1 MAVPKRKRLV
11 LWILCVLNVCSFMF
25 FTGTRGD
32 VPDDVVYT
40 ELHKD
45 VRIGDRAVLTCR
57 FRGSPLAVY
66 WKKGDDPRNAPNLVS
81 WIPTDD
87 VTGKC
92 EGQRVCEIMEM
103 NENYS
108 LVIKEVAFAER
119 GRYTC
124 RVANYK
130 GNVIHNFTDVSL
142 YAPPKE
148 PFPVIN
154 GCFNNVSSASNPESC
169 SVLANRTINLTCS
182 VTNYYPDI
190 ELFFLHGTKQ
200 LTTINQVEQTN
211 VDSTKNML
219 ISIEASP
226 SETLYT
232 CVASDVPGSR
242 ERKAASILVM
252 LVESSIFIPS
262 ETIPVTVE
270 TVKEKSH
277 GAIRAVKIVPI
288 VLSGTAAVVFICW
301 IWKRRH
307 THNDGTQGSPEVD
320 ADTSKVETSERDPM
334 ISKSA
339 IDGKFILIHH
349 NFQNKS
355 VSTTS

>member
-1 MAVPKRKRLV
+1 MAGSKRQLAPWISYVVNLCLLV
-11 LWILCVLNVCSFMF
+11 TFSGIQ
-25 FTGTRGD
+25 GD

-45 VRIGDRAVLTCR
+45 VRIGDRAVLTCQ

-66 WKKGDDPRNAPNLVS
+66 WKKGYDPRRSPNLVS

-108 LVIKEVAFAER
+108 LIIKEVGLAER
-119 GRYTC
+119 GRYIC
-124 RVANYK
+124 KVANYK
-130 GNVIHNFTDVSL
+130 GIIIHNFTDVSL

-148 PFPVIN
+148 PYPVID
-154 GCFNNVSSASNPESC
+154 GCTNNVSSASNPEPC
-169 SVLANRTINLTCS
+169 RVLANRTINLTCS

-211 VDSTKNML
+211 VDSTKNKS
-219 ISIEASP
+219 ISIEAGP
-226 SETLYT
+226 SETFYT
-232 CVASDVPGSR
+232 CVASDVPGLR
-242 ERKAASILVM
+242 ERKAASIFVG
-252 LVESSIFIPS
+252 SSISIPS

-270 TVKEKSH
+270 TMKE
-277 GAIRAVKIVPI
+277 GIPVTIAVI
-288 VLSGTAAVVFICW
+288 
-301 IWKRRH
+301 
-307 THNDGTQGSPEVD
+307 
-320 ADTSKVETSERDPM
+320 
-334 ISKSA
+334 
-339 IDGKFILIHH
+339 IDG
-349 NFQNKS
+349 
-355 VSTTS
+355 